1 MTLDPQQLRS
11 RLLDHRRLD
20 LDTAQRVT
28 YVIEQSFRY
37 DYDAPVQSLRQRL
50 VIVPPTRHG
59 GQHRRACQLE
69 VTGTQARRRVRRDS
83 RGNVVTWL
91 KAEHVAQAVE
101 FRLTAIVE
109 RIRRDGPAVLPLE
122 ATRSPALL
130 SATRLTAADDRLREL
145 AARLPARVVAPL
157 DRAEWIC
164 DLVHVSLDYADGVTS
179 VRTTAAEALAGG
191 QGVCQDMA
199 HVMLALCHLVGL
211 PARYVSG
218 HLIGQGGTHA
228 WVEVVVPRTRDA
240 IAVPFDPCHGRR
252 AGSAYVTIAAGRD
265 YSDVAPTSGS
275 YVGTSGSRLTA
286 QRRVGVLAA
295 A

>member
-1 MTLDPQQLRS
+1 MTLDPHTLRS
-11 RLLDHRRLD
+11 RLIDHQGLD
-20 LDTAQRVT
+20 LDAARRVT

-37 DYDAPVQSLRQRL
+37 EYDAPVRSLRQRL
-50 VIVPPTRHG
+50 VIVPPDRHG

-69 VTGTQARRRVRRDS
+69 VAGAQARRRLLRD
-83 RGNVVTWL
+83 RHGNVVTWL
-91 KAEHVAQAVE
+91 RAEHVAQAVE

-109 RIRRDGPAVLPLE
+109 RIRRDGPAALPRGALG
-122 ATRSPALL
+122 SPALL
-130 SATRLTAADDRLREL
+130 SATRLTAADDRLRDL
-145 AARLPARVVAPL
+145 AARLPATAVAPL

-164 DLVHVSLDYADGVTS
+164 SLVHASLEYTGGVTS
-179 VRTTAAEALAGG
+179 VRTTAAGALAGG
-191 QGVCQDMA
+191 RGVCQDMA

-228 WVEVVVPRTRDA
+228 WVEVVVPRARDA
-240 IAVPFDPCHGRR
+240 VAAAFDPCHGRR
-252 AGSAYVTIAAGRD
+252 AGSSYVTVATGRD

-286 QRRVGVLAA
+286 QRQVGVLAA